1 MKIPLITMISVIAL
15 GVLYVLIPV
24 AANTY
29 RRFHRR
35 RGLRCP
41 ETGGF
46 AEVDIDAHHAARS
59 SAFGRMRL
67 RIKNCTLWPKR
78 KGCAERCLK
87 SVQ

>member
-1 MKIPLITMISVIAL
+1 MNTPLITMISVIAL

-35 RGLRCP
+35 RVVTCP
-41 ETGGF
+41 ETESF
-46 AEVDIDAHHAARS
+46 AEVGVDARHAAVS
-59 SAFGRMRL
+59 SAFGRPRL

-78 KGCAERCLK
+78 KGCAERCLR
-87 SVQ
+87 SI